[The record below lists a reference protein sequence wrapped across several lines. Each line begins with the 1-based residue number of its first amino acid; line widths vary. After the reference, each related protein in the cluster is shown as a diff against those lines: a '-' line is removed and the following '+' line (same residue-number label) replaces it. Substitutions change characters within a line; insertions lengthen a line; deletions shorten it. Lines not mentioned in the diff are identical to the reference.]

1 MQCMVPGNASNE
13 ADGGRVASQLRKG
26 VLEYCVL
33 ALLRGRPLCGVELVE
48 QLSAGHVMATTQ
60 GTIYPLLSRLRRDAL
75 VDSQLRESA
84 AGPPRRYYSLT
95 DGGHAALEA
104 FATYWPDF
112 RDTVDHFLA
121 EPLETSDENP

>member
-1 MQCMVPGNASNE
+1 M
-13 ADGGRVASQLRKG
+13 
-26 VLEYCVL
+26 
-33 ALLRGRPLCGVELVE
+33 E

-75 VDSQLRESA
+75 VDSQLRESP

-95 DGGHAALEA
+95 DSGHVALEA
-104 FATYWPDF
+104 FAAYWPDF

-121 EPLETSDENP
+121 EPLESSKENS